1 MYDNRGQEKPI
12 RSKTMY
18 SPVLYLRFMIGSGP
32 GTFFGGGGGEGNAVT
47 KCLKIKLG
55 GGSTYL

>member
-32 GTFFGGGGGEGNAVT
+32 GTFFGGGGGAGMQSPSV
-47 KCLKIKLG
+47 
-55 GGSTYL
+55 